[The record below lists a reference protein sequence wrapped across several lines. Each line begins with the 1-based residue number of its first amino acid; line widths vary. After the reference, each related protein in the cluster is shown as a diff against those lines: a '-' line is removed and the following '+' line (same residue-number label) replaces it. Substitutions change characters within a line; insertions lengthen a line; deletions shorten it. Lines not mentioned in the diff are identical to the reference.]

1 MSLLIRT
8 MIINNCKLEVVD
20 KFGYS
25 LETFRL
31 SALASMSVASR
42 KTQKNPRIE
51 KICGRIFGAVNV
63 QAMCDF
69 ENVLNEIGN
78 QYCFE
83 KSPKCDLCPL
93 AVICDLKLKKTKSV
107 LENSKVENQGL
118 QFADLFCGAGGLST
132 GFKSA
137 GLQPVW
143 AVDIDPAAV
152 ITYKHNHAD
161 SKAVEVYC
169 GDAGEILK
177 LNNNKLLQTPIDV
190 LCGGPPCQGFSN
202 ANRQRLS
209 DDPRNKLYK
218 IFLNTLQSTSAKY
231 AVLENV
237 PGMKK
242 AAPSI
247 IKEFNEIGYKAEIYE
262 VEASE
267 YGVPQRRK
275 RLFVI
280 AKKITNDAQDIDFF
294 VNFKETL
301 NELKIMGISNIST
314 AISDLPKIDAKNIPN
329 STNLEG
335 KKFGYSCWISD
346 LNLSNKK
353 KVLFNHRSK
362 YLNKRDTSIYS
373 MLAPGEDTGA
383 EAIRDINPYKNRNH
397 IFKDKFYRLRP
408 DHPSKTITAHMY
420 YDTHMYIHPSQARGL
435 SPREAARIQG
445 FADDFIFF
453 GYPNEWYRQIG
464 NAVSPIVAKAIGSAL
479 KIADGTINV

>member
-1 MSLLIRT
+1 LVRIR
-8 MIINNCKLEVVD
+8 IIHTYNLKVTN

-31 SALASMSVASR
+31 SALASLYSS
-42 KTQKNPRIE
+42 KIE
-51 KICGRIFGAVNV
+51 IQRNLDTKKVCVRIFGSDNQ
-63 QAMCDF
+63 QAKDEF
-69 ENVLNEIGN
+69 SNVLSEIGK

-83 KSPKCDLCPL
+83 ENPECEKCPL
-93 AVICDLKLKKTKSV
+93 SMICDFKLTKTV
-107 LENSKVENQGL
+107 CDHESKNIESQCL

-132 GFKSA
+132 GLKSA

-143 AVDIDPAAV
+143 AVDIDPASV
-152 ITYKHNHAD
+152 ITYKHNHI
-161 SKAVEVYC
+161 SSNAVKVYC
-169 GDAGEILK
+169 GDAAEILK
-177 LNNNKLLQTPIDV
+177 LNDKKLLKTSIDV

-209 DDPRNKLYK
+209 DDPRNNLYK
-218 IFLNTLQSTSAKY
+218 IFLTTLQTTSAKY
-231 AVLENV
+231 AILENV

-247 IKEFNEIGYKAEIYE
+247 INEFNEIGYKTKLFE

-267 YGVPQRRK
+267 YGVAQKRK

-280 AKKITNDAQDIDFF
+280 AKKITHEQHDTNFF
-294 VNFKETL
+294 LKFKETL
-301 NELKIMGISNIST
+301 NMLKINGLSNIT
-314 AISDLPKIDAKNIPN
+314 DAISDLPNIDAKNIPN

-335 KKFGYSCWISD
+335 KKFGFSCWISE
-346 LNLSNKK
+346 LNTSSKT

-362 YLNKRDTSIYS
+362 YLNNRDNSIYS
-373 MLAPGEDTGA
+373 KLAPGEDSGA
-383 EAIRDINPYKNRNH
+383 EAIREINPYKNRSH

-408 DHPSKTITAHMY
+408 DHPAKTITAHMY
-420 YDTHMYIHPSQARGL
+420 YDTHMYIHPNQARGL

-445 FADDFIFF
+445 FSDDFIFF

-464 NAVSPIVAKAIGSAL
+464 NAVSPTVAKAIGIAL
-479 KIADGTINV
+479 KAADEAINV